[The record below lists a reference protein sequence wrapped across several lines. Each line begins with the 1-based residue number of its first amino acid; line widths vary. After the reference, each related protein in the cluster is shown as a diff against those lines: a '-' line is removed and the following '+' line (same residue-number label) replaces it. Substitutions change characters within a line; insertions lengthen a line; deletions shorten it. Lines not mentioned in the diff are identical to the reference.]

1 MPAVSRRHRTKPT
14 FYETIKNPG
23 KKMINLK
30 DKLSHLK
37 FRQACK
43 LLGPKGEQLI
53 RSGGKYDID
62 IYEQVVLQRD
72 LFQLDLGEARVS
84 IQLDSEKDQRLNIQC
99 SLCSKFC
106 KHMGAALSL
115 ILEEKLSLGL
125 SAPPPERVPIESLSE
140 KELVERAIEERT
152 ERAQKEKMRLK
163 SMDKD
168 ALWTDYII
176 TNHSS
181 GKSYRVALRG
191 WERGESFC
199 SCPDYRKNTLGTCKH
214 ILYALEKVN
223 KKFNKSVKMTPC
235 RIEDIC
241 VYLRYEKTL
250 ELRLLVPEGLDAQ
263 TTRLLSPFREKR
275 IEDVRG
281 LIDRIN
287 EIENLGFPVTIY
299 PDAEECINDI
309 LYRERVENKIKEIR
323 KNPKNHSLRKTL
335 LKTELLPYQ
344 LDGIAFAVG
353 AGRAVIADDMGLGKT
368 IQGIGVAELLSR
380 DADISKI
387 LVICPASLK
396 SQWRLEIKRFSDRSC
411 QLVIGSAEERA
422 GQYDSACFFTVCN
435 YEQVLRDILSI
446 EKVKWDLIILD
457 EGQRIKNWET
467 KTSRMVKA
475 LKSPFALVLSGTP
488 LENRLDDLYSVVE
501 FIDDR
506 RLGPAFRFFN
516 RYRVTDERGKLL
528 GYKNL
533 DELRKKLKP
542 VLLRR
547 TRKMVLKELPPRTTE
562 IMRIPPTDEQLEIHN
577 GHKRIVQ
584 TIITKKYLTEMDILR
599 LQKALLMCRMAANST
614 FLVDKQPP
622 GFSSKLGELDD
633 LLGQLMDEED
643 RKIILFSEWT
653 TMLNLIEPFLE
664 RRQLNYVRLDGS
676 IPQKKRQ
683 GLIHQFGKD
692 PHCKL
697 FVATNAA
704 STGLNLQ
711 AANTVINVDLPWNPA
726 VLEQRI
732 SRVHRMGQKRPVQ
745 VFIMVTEGT
754 LEESLLGTLAAKHEL
769 ALAVLDPDAKT
780 SNVDLSSGMEEL
792 KRRLEVLLGTKP
804 DAPQDES
811 LREQVEKEAEI
822 LSRKERVANAG
833 GQLIGAAF
841 AFIGEMFT
849 GTDEPE
855 QTAQLAETFK
865 SKLSEGLEKGEDG
878 KLKMTISF
886 PDEDALDNLAKSLAR
901 MVSLG
906 N

>member
-1 MPAVSRRHRTKPT
+1 
-14 FYETIKNPG
+14 
-23 KKMINLK
+23 MINLK

-43 LLGPKGEQLI
+43 LVGPQGEQLI

-72 LFQLDLGEARVS
+72 LFQLNLGAARVS
-84 IQLDSEKDQRLNIQC
+84 IQLDPAKDQRLNIQC
-99 SLCSKFC
+99 SLCSNFC
-106 KHMGAALSL
+106 EHMGAALSL

-152 ERAQKEKMRLK
+152 ERAQKENMRLK

-168 ALWTDYII
+168 ILWTDYII
-176 TNHSS
+176 TNYSS

-214 ILYALEKVN
+214 ILYALDKVG
-223 KKFNKSVKMTPC
+223 KRFNKSVKMTPC
-235 RIEDIC
+235 RIKDIC
-241 VYLRYEKTL
+241 VYLRYGKTL
-250 ELRLLVPEGLDAQ
+250 ELRLLVPEKLDAQ
-263 TTRLLSPFREKR
+263 TTRLLKPFREKR

-281 LIDRIN
+281 LVDRIGK
-287 EIENLGFPVTIY
+287 IENLGFPVTIY
-299 PDAEECINDI
+299 PDAEEYINEI
-309 LYRERVENKIKEIR
+309 LYRERVENKVKEIR
-323 KNPKNHSLRKTL
+323 KDPKNHPFRKTL
-335 LKTELLPYQ
+335 LKAELLPYQ

-353 AGRAVIADDMGLGKT
+353 AGRSVIADDMGLGKT
-368 IQGIGVAELLSR
+368 IQGIGVAELLSQ
-380 DADISKI
+380 DADISKT

-422 GQYDSACFFTVCN
+422 EQYDNSCFFTVCN

-533 DELRKKLKP
+533 DELRKILKP

-562 IMRIPPTDEQLEIHN
+562 IMRIPPTDEQLKIHN
-577 GHKRIVQ
+577 GHKKIVQ

-622 GFSSKLGELDD
+622 GFSTKLGELDN
-633 LLGQLMDEED
+633 LLDQLMDEED

-653 TMLNLIEPFLE
+653 TMLNLIEPILE
-664 RRQLNYVRLDGS
+664 MRQLNYVRLDGS
-676 IPQKKRQ
+676 VPQKKRQ

-697 FVATNAA
+697 FVTTNAG

-811 LREQVEKEAEI
+811 LKEQVEKEAEI
-822 LSRKERVANAG
+822 LTRKERVANAG